1 MVTSALILPLE
12 LTDVS
17 VRKGGKVILD
27 NIGLTFGTEGFT
39 VVMGPN
45 GAGKTT
51 LLRLL
56 HGLERPRG
64 GKIQWAVSQRES
76 INQQSFVFQ
85 SPILLRRTMFE
96 NLIYPLKIAKTAKD
110 QAEKLTNEWMEKI
123 NLADKSGVSAQM
135 LSGGEKQ
142 KLAIARAL
150 ITKPQVLFLDEPT
163 TNLDGA
169 STREIELILNS
180 ALKSGTRIIMTTHDI
195 GQAKRLA
202 SDIIFIHK
210 GMVRETAKSEVF
222 FKNPMSEEARAYLRG
237 DIVE

>member
-1 MVTSALILPLE
+1 MVTSSLILPLE
-12 LTDVS
+12 LSGVS
-17 VRKGGKVILD
+17 VRKNGKVILD
-27 NIGLTFGTEGFT
+27 NVSLTFDTEGFT
-39 VVMGPN
+39 IVMGPN

-64 GKIQWAVSQRES
+64 GKVQWAVSHRDLK
-76 INQQSFVFQ
+76 NQQAFVFQ
-85 SPILLRRTMFE
+85 TPILLRRTMYE
-96 NLIYPLKIAKTAKD
+96 NLLYPLRIAKIAKD
-110 QAEKLTNEWMEKI
+110 QAANLANEWMEKI

-150 ITKPQVLFLDEPT
+150 ITDPQVLFLDEPT

-169 STREIELILNS
+169 STREIESMLNS
-180 ALKSGTRIIMTTHDI
+180 ARESGTRIIMTTHDI

-210 GMVRETAKSEVF
+210 GSIRETALVTEF
-222 FKNPMSEEARAYLRG
+222 FKNPNSKEAQSYLRG

>member
-1 MVTSALILPLE
+1 MVTNSSILPLE
-12 LTDVS
+12 LENVS
-17 VRKGGKVILD
+17 VRKNGKVILE
-27 NIGLTFGTEGFT
+27 NIGLTFGEEGFT
-39 VVMGPN
+39 ILMGPN
-45 GAGKTT
+45 GAGKST

-64 GKIQWAVSQRES
+64 GKVQWAVAKEDSKL
-76 INQQSFVFQ
+76 QQAFVFQ
-85 SPILLRRTMFE
+85 TPILLRRTMYE
-96 NLIYPLKIAKTAKD
+96 NLIYPLRIAKVASE
-110 QAEKLTNEWMEKI
+110 QAIKLTNEWMEKV
-123 NLADKSGVSAQM
+123 NLADKSAVSAQL

-150 ITKPQVLFLDEPT
+150 ITNPQVLFLDEPT

-169 STREIELILNS
+169 STREIESILNS
-180 ALKSGTRIIMTTHDI
+180 ARDSGTRIIMTTHDM

-210 GMVRETAKSEVF
+210 GVVRETATATKF
-222 FKNPMSEEARAYLRG
+222 FEKPGSVEAKAYLRG

>member
-1 MVTSALILPLE
+1 MVTSASILPLE
-12 LTDVS
+12 LAGVT
-17 VRKGGKVILD
+17 VRKNGQVILD
-27 NIGLTFGTEGFT
+27 NIELTFGAKGFT
-39 VVMGPN
+39 IVMGPN

-64 GKIQWAVSQRES
+64 GKVQWAVSQSES
-76 INQQSFVFQ
+76 KNQQAFVFQ
-85 SPILLRRTMFE
+85 TPILLRRTMFE
-96 NLIYPLKIAKTAKD
+96 NLIYPLRITKTAKE
-110 QAEKLTNEWMEKI
+110 QAEQLTTEWMEKI
-123 NLADKSGVSAQM
+123 NLADKAGLSAQM

-180 ALKSGTRIIMTTHDI
+180 ALQSGTRIIMTTHDI

-210 GMVRETAKSEVF
+210 GTVRETTISTEF
-222 FKNPMSEEARAYLRG
+222 FNNPMSEEARAYLRG